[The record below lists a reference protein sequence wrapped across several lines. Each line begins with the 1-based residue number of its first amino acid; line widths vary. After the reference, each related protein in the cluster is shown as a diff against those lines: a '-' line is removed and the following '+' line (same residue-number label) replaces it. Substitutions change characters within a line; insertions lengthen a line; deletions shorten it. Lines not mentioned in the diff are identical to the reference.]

1 MRFSQEIACP
11 VKGEAIAPGQVK
23 TYRDIFPMS
32 GESWERLRLVLH
44 NTVIIGS
51 GDDAV
56 PLGGFQM
63 LKGINLRT
71 SRNEQPVS
79 IPGMGLYYLNLFD
92 KKTEPYFDPIAVGSA
107 EYLAAIDIP
116 FAFNFMS
123 YADDLLLQ
131 TKRYSHLELEL
142 AIGTIADLYETPG
155 TASVVSTF
163 DIILSRS
170 KNPFLE
176 EKKEEKKKFEAM
188 AFIRKLAPFNPA
200 TQPYILIESA
210 QDLALFGFI
219 LVAHEDATPGVA
231 FSGTPSDILDSLTFK
246 DPLLTY
252 INGAPLSH
260 FKTERKKYMGNS
272 GADLTGIYLHLFSED
287 GSILSAYGTYGVN
300 ATKEIRLE
308 MGSIVGAPADPQV
321 DVILFGMRT
330 LR

>member
-11 VKGEAIAPGQVK
+11 VKGETIAPGQVK

-44 NTVIIGS
+44 NTVTIGT
-51 GDDAV
+51 GDVAI

-71 SRNEQPVS
+71 SRNEHPVS

-92 KKTEPYFDPIAVGSA
+92 KKIKPFYDVIAKANG

-116 FAFNFMS
+116 FVFNFMS

-142 AIGTIADLYETPG
+142 ALGTIADLYGTPG
-155 TASVVSTF
+155 TASVVPTF

-176 EKKEEKKKFEAM
+176 EKKEAKKFEAT
-188 AFIRKLAPFNPA
+188 AFIRKLAPFNPV

-219 LVAHEDATPGVA
+219 AVAHSGATAGVS
-231 FSGTPSDILDSLTFK
+231 FSGTPADILDSLTFK

-252 INGAPLSH
+252 IQSAPLSH
-260 FKTERKKYMGNS
+260 FKAERQKYMGNS
-272 GADLTGIYLHLFSED
+272 GAVLTGIYLHLFSED

-308 MGSIVGAPADPQV
+308 MGSIIGAPANPQV
-321 DVILFGMRT
+321 DVILFGMRA

>member
-11 VKGEAIAPGQVK
+11 VTGEVLAPGQVK

-32 GESWERLRLVLH
+32 GESWERLRLVLR
-44 NTVIIGS
+44 NTVTIGT
-51 GDDAV
+51 GADAI

-92 KKTEPYFDPIAVGSA
+92 KQVAPSFDPIPEEGGVAEAVF
-107 EYLAAIDIP
+107 DIP
-116 FAFNFMS
+116 FAFKFMS

-131 TKRYSHLELEL
+131 TKRYSHIELEL
-142 AIGTIADLYETPG
+142 ALGTIADLYETPG
-155 TASVVSTF
+155 TASVVPTF

-176 EKKEEKKKFEAM
+176 EKKETKKYEAM

-219 LVAHEDATPGVA
+219 AVAHEDATPGVS
-231 FSGTPSDILDSLTFK
+231 FSGTPSDILGSLTFK
-246 DPLLTY
+246 DPTLTY
-252 INGAPLSH
+252 IQSAPLSH
-260 FKTERKKYMGNS
+260 FKAERNKYMGNS

-287 GSILSAYGTYGVN
+287 GSIMSAYGTYGVN

-308 MGSIVGAPADPQV
+308 IGSIIGSPTDPQV
-321 DVILFGMRT
+321 DIILFGMRT